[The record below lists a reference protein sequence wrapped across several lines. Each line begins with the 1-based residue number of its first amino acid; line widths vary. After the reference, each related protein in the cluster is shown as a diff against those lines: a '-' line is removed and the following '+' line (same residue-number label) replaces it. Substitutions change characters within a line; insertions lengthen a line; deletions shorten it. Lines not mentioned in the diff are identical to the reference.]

1 MAQRP
6 LVYVLEPIAPGAIA
20 ILERCCDIVPPDD
33 PRRSHWPDDADAVI
47 VRTSR
52 IDADGIAA
60 ARRLKVIGKHGVGV
74 DNIDLDA
81 ARGRGIAVISTPGAN
96 ANAVAELAVGLAL
109 AVARRIALQDRHLRQ
124 GGPLIRSE
132 LGFELTGRTIGVIG
146 LGAVGRRTA
155 ALFRAAF
162 GGPVLGYDPYA
173 PEPAWI
179 DAGIERCVEQE
190 TLLER
195 ADIVTVHAPLTP
207 ATTNMIDAAG
217 LARMRPGAILLN
229 LARGGVVD
237 EAALYDALTAGR
249 LGGAASDVFVAEPP
263 APDHPLLSLANFV
276 ATSHIGA
283 ATRES
288 MDRMGDAVVAGV
300 LAVLEGREPDHRV
313 V

>member
-179 DAGIERCVEQE
+179 DAGIERCVELE

-237 EAALYDALTAGR
+237 
-249 LGGAASDVFVAEPP
+249 
-263 APDHPLLSLANFV
+263 
-276 ATSHIGA
+276 
-283 ATRES
+283 
-288 MDRMGDAVVAGV
+288 
-300 LAVLEGREPDHRV
+300 
-313 V
+313 